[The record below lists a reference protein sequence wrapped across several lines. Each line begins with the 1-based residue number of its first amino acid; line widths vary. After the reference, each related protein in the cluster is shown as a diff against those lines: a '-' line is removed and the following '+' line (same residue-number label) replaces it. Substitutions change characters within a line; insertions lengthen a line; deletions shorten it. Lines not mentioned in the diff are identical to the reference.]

1 MEEVQRKVDAVC
13 TLHPNAKP
21 SPRSD
26 ENLSF
31 NMSLHRDVMQGTG
44 FYDTLVN
51 DINNIS
57 DVKDL
62 ADKMG
67 LAVLDESN
75 VPFDESNAPL
85 LESSALIDESST
97 LLDESSTSAPAKSWS
112 LPVVNYLN
120 IPDSFL
126 RDAVVAEALEDDRDR
141 LRAYLSNR
149 PLGIGLI
156 SGPVRPITYRCVL

>member
-85 LESSALIDESST
+85 LESSAL
-97 LLDESSTSAPAKSWS
+97 LDESSTSAPAKSRS